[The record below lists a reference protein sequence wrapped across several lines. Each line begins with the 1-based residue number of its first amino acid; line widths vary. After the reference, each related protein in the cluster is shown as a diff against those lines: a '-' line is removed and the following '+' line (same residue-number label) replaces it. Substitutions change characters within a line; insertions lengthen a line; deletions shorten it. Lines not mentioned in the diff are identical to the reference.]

1 MAVNGYDTPYAP
13 VARAPAVALDGEVG
27 GGAALLGDGQRTTIG
42 GAWLANSALFHG
54 RAQQDTCG
62 AAHFGAVLVLLL
74 TAMIETWHYPLECL
88 LPVLVTGYE
97 AGGLL
102 EKAYADRTRAR
113 RIPFVGDL
121 RHDPG
126 GGGGQ
131 THGTWGGSTGR
142 GASECRLSFAGGV
155 PDIRAMTMYR
165 VWSHDDQVN

>member
-102 EKAYADRTRAR
+102 EGLCRPHPRPADSVRRRSTARSRRRRRANSWNLGRLDWPR
-113 RIPFVGDL
+113 R
-121 RHDPG
+121 
-126 GGGGQ
+126 
-131 THGTWGGSTGR
+131 
-142 GASECRLSFAGGV
+142 
-155 PDIRAMTMYR
+155 
-165 VWSHDDQVN
+165 